1 MATKATPKAVE
12 RVMRERKGIA
22 LRLAGA
28 TYAEIG
34 EQLEMSESG
43 AYRLVRRCLDRERA
57 RTEEDAETLRQID
70 LMRVERAILAL
81 WAQVKAGHLGAIDRL
96 LRCLDIRAKYL
107 GLYAP
112 ARTEHTGKDGGPMKH
127 EHEFSHLSDEE
138 LDAAIAAA
146 EAYERGETSAE
157 ADGSEEA
164 GTD

>member
-1 MATKATPKAVE
+1 MATKATPKAAE
-12 RVMRERKGIA
+12 RVLRERKGIA

-112 ARTEHTGKDGGPMKH
+112 VRRELSGPEGGPIQH
-127 EHEFSHLSDEE
+127 EYDFSHLSDEE

-146 EAYERGETSAE
+146 EAAERGEAAE
-157 ADGSEEA
+157 AAEEA
-164 GTD
+164 GAEE

>member
-1 MATKATPKAVE
+1 MATKATPKAAE
-12 RVMRERKGIA
+12 RVLRERKGIA

-28 TYAEIG
+28 TYEEIG

-43 AYRLVRRCLDRERA
+43 AYRLVRRCLARERA

-81 WAQVKAGHLGAIDRL
+81 WTMVKAGNLGAIDRL

-112 ARTEHTGKDGGPMKH
+112 ARTEHTGKDGGPMQY
-127 EHEFSHLSDEE
+127 EHQFAHLSDTE
-138 LDAAIAAA
+138 LDDAIAVAQA
-146 EAYERGETSAE
+146 VERGEATPATAE
-157 ADGSEEA
+157 AEA
-164 GTD
+164 ED

>member
-1 MATKATPKAVE
+1 MATKATPKAAE
-12 RVMRERKGIA
+12 RVLRERKGIA

-28 TYAEIG
+28 TYEEIG

-43 AYRLVRRCLDRERA
+43 AYRLVRRCLERERA

-81 WAQVKAGHLGAIDRL
+81 WTMVKAGHLGAIDRL

-112 ARTEHTGKDGGPMKH
+112 ARVEQTGKDGGPVQH
-127 EHEFSHLSDEE
+127 EHKFAHLSDCE
-138 LDAAIAAA
+138 LDDAIAVA
-146 EAYERGETSAE
+146 EAVERGEVAP
-157 ADGSEEA
+157 AAGEA
-164 GTD
+164 GTEE

>member
-28 TYAEIG
+28 TYGEIG

-112 ARTEHTGKDGGPMKH
+112 VRRELSGPEGGPIQH
-127 EHEFSHLSDEE
+127 EYDFSHLSDEE
-138 LDAAIAAA
+138 LERAIAEAESAEGGATAA
-146 EAYERGETSAE
+146 EAAGPE
-157 ADGSEEA
+157 AA
-164 GTD
+164 GAD

>member
-1 MATKATPKAVE
+1 MIAAEQTGRVCYGMEIDPRYCDVIVRRWEEFTGRKAVLDGNEATPKAAE
-12 RVMRERKGIA
+12 RVLRERKGIA

-28 TYAEIG
+28 TYEEIG

-107 GLYAP
+107 GL
-112 ARTEHTGKDGGPMKH
+112 
-127 EHEFSHLSDEE
+127 
-138 LDAAIAAA
+138 
-146 EAYERGETSAE
+146 
-157 ADGSEEA
+157 
-164 GTD
+164 

>member
-1 MATKATPKAVE
+1 
-12 RVMRERKGIA
+12 MRERKGIA
-22 LRLAGA
+22 PRLAGA

-146 EAYERGETSAE
+146 EAAERGEAAE
-157 ADGSEEA
+157 AAEEA
-164 GTD
+164 GAED